1 MQDLFF
7 ILRTV
12 KVKYM
17 AQLSPYKLSKARE
30 TYNYFNVFNAIS
42 WNLLVGIIITLFAL
56 RLGASSTYIGLMSAT
71 FYISLF
77 LLPLGKML
85 AKRFSIIGIF
95 SFTWTARSICMVLA
109 VAAPFFDYAGY
120 RKTALLL
127 IILGVLLFH
136 LFRGVGMI
144 GNNPVLSLLASGPD
158 RGSYMTQIQI
168 INSSIAMFGSF
179 LIAMV
184 LGTEPPIFIF
194 SILLG
199 IGVVAGVISG
209 TAIKKVPE
217 PERSKDGQGMKLKEI
232 FNEVFPKKE
241 KTDAKADKKLSGE
254 NTLQNFLFI
263 LFLVVLVSGVTR
275 TFAVVYAREVFL
287 HNDGLISLYAV
298 FGGLGYLMAGLII
311 KFLINRLGAK
321 PLFLVSV
328 ILGLVSIIPVVV
340 FPQSI
345 IENVAG
351 SILFLVF
358 LFFMLNF
365 GFLGS
370 EGIAQTYFL
379 GMIPQDKILDMGI
392 LYFFIL
398 GLAGAIGTFL
408 AGLLIDFL
416 FFLGLTPFFAFKIL
430 FLLMIVLVVL
440 ALSRQGKMKSLGS
453 LPLTNALEVIFSF
466 RDLRAISLLDKLDKA
481 QDSQEESQVLGEL
494 HDTPSHLAIDGL
506 LERARSPKLATR
518 TEAIRALEKLHKLSN
533 NAEKA
538 LLEDIENNPF
548 TTAYISARILGKHNC
563 KDAIPKLREL
573 ALSDDYMLAGES
585 VLSLAKMNDN
595 EFRPEIEK
603 IILDSQNPRLRIMGA
618 EALGM
623 YHNAESI
630 SVLLGILRGKNT
642 PPYLRDEV
650 ILAIAAIIDT
660 QKKFYKILARYSAAE
675 LVTQNTLAAT
685 LSIDEVESTFE
696 FVTKAISKKKAK
708 FTASFIAS
716 YTEKF
721 KNAVDEFLN
730 KNDGACFSRWIL
742 EFPNENTRVGDVVK
756 SVFSEAVID
765 NELCTYD
772 CLRLLIVHWA
782 SHELRIWAATVK

>member
-1 MQDLFF
+1 
-7 ILRTV
+7 
-12 KVKYM
+12 M
-17 AQLSPYKLSKARE
+17 AQLSPYRLSKARE

-56 RLGASSTYIGLMSAT
+56 RLGANSTYIGLMGAT
-71 FYISLF
+71 FYLSLF

-95 SFTWTARSICMVLA
+95 SFTWTARSICMLLA
-109 VAAPFFDYAGY
+109 AAAPFFDYAGY

-127 IILGVLLFH
+127 IMLGVLLFH

-184 LGTEPPIFIF
+184 LGMEPPIFIF

-199 IGVVAGVISG
+199 AGVIAGIISG

-217 PERSKDGQGMKLKEI
+217 PERSKEGHGMKLREI
-232 FNEVFPKKE
+232 FNEVFPKKI
-241 KTDAKADKKLSGE
+241 KTDVKADAKASGE
-254 NTLQNFLFI
+254 NTLQNFLLI

-275 TFAVVYAREVFL
+275 TFVVVYAREVFM

-298 FGGLGYLMAGLII
+298 FGGLGHLMAGLIVR
-311 KFLINRLGAK
+311 FLVDRLGAK

-328 ILGLVSIIPVVV
+328 ILGLVSVIPVIF

-345 IENVAG
+345 VENVTG
-351 SILFLVF
+351 SILFMVF

-379 GMIPQDKILDMGI
+379 GLIPQDKMLDMGI
-392 LYFFIL
+392 LYFFTL
-398 GLAGAIGTFL
+398 GIAGATGTFL
-408 AGLLIDFL
+408 AGLLVDFL
-416 FFLGLTPFFAFKIL
+416 LLIGISPFIAFKIL
-430 FLLMIVLVVL
+430 FLIMIAMIVIAL
-440 ALSRQGKMKSLGS
+440 AKQGKMKSLGS

-466 RDLRAISLLDKLDKA
+466 RDLRAISLLDKLNKA

-518 TEAIRALEKLHKLSN
+518 TEAIRALEKLHRLNHS
-533 NAEKA
+533 AEKA
-538 LLEDIENNPF
+538 LIHDIENNPF

-563 KDAIPKLREL
+563 KEAIPMLREL
-573 ALSDDYMLAGES
+573 SASDDYMLAGEAIIA
-585 VLSLAKMNDN
+585 LAKMKDA

-603 IILDSQNPRLRIMGA
+603 IILSEQNPRLRIMGA

-623 YHNAESI
+623 YRNSESI
-630 SVLLGILRGKNT
+630 HVLLDMLRGSNL
-642 PPYLRDEV
+642 PQYLRDEV

-685 LSIDEVESTFE
+685 LAIDETEAAFE

-716 YTEKF
+716 YAEKF
-721 KNAVDEFLN
+721 QNAVDEFIK
-730 KNDGACFSRWIL
+730 KNDGAKFSRWIL
-742 EFPNENTRVGDVVK
+742 EFPNENARVGEIVK

-765 NELCTYD
+765 NELCAYD

-782 SHELRIWAATVK
+782 SHELRIWAVTVK